1 MSSNGSLRR
10 LGVLMATAF
19 VDMLGGS
26 MLFSQLPFYAT
37 RYGATPGTVG
47 MLISAFFLAQ
57 LVTAPFWGRYSDR
70 HGRRPAILAG
80 LFSSMVAFTLF
91 GFSSSDL
98 ALATVGKTGVLALLF
113 VTRFAQGA
121 GGGTAG
127 VLQAYVSDATAP
139 EERTKALGWVTA
151 AISCGVMVGPQLGS
165 EAVRF
170 GPMGPGI
177 LAASLCLINL
187 LLAWRWL
194 PESSARGGQQR
205 TLSSFSMRKA
215 ALEVFQN
222 PNSQVAS
229 LIWAYALGM
238 LAFFSLNGVLGLYLK
253 DAFGFTERTIGT
265 FYTYVGGVTLIVR
278 AFLIGPLVKRVGEVG
293 TLRLGALAVTLGLL
307 TVPFAQNLP
316 MLALCALFMPVG
328 TALLFP
334 ATTSLISQQ
343 YARSETGRAL
353 GVQQAFG
360 GVARL
365 CGPLWATY
373 AYGFVRT
380 LPFLIAGGMMVLLTL
395 YTLRITPPA
404 KREAEAVSPQAAP
417 SDEAA

>member
-10 LGVLMATAF
+10 LGVLMAAAF

-57 LVTAPFWGRYSDR
+57 LVTAPFWGRTSDR

-80 LFSSMVAFTLF
+80 LSLSMVAFTLF
-91 GFSSSDL
+91 GISSSDL
-98 ALATVGKTGVLALLF
+98 ALETVGTTGVLALLF
-113 VTRFAQGA
+113 LTRFAQGA

-187 LLAWRWL
+187 VAAWRWL
-194 PESSARGGQQR
+194 PESSARGGSEKR
-205 TLSSFSMRKA
+205 VLSTFSMRKE

-222 PNSQVAS
+222 PGSQVAS

-253 DAFGFTERTIGT
+253 DSFAFTERTIGT

-293 TLRLGALAVTLGLL
+293 TLRLGALAITLGLL
-307 TVPFAQNLP
+307 TVPFAHNLP
-316 MLALCALFMPVG
+316 MLAVCALFMPVG

-334 ATTSLISQQ
+334 ATSSLISQQ
-343 YARSETGRAL
+343 YASSETGRAL

-365 CGPLWATY
+365 SGPLWATY

-380 LPFLIAGGMMVLLTL
+380 LPFLIAGAMMVLVTL
-395 YTLRITPPA
+395 YTLRISQPA
-404 KREAEAVSPQAAP
+404 TRSAEAA
-417 SDEAA
+417 